1 MKPDRVKSM
10 VDGLERQFLEGF
22 DPFFHYVTLEAMSN
36 GVLDTFQIQ
45 NDEGD
50 ELLDHEI
57 IRQLQASEK
66 KRSDHISSLARVF
79 RYFAAET
86 LVLLIVSGPPF
97 GPFARAAST
106 LRYDEMNK
114 VFDDLA
120 NRKVPR
126 KFHLSRK
133 NRAFD
138 FTSWLSYRISGDPDW
153 MTRLGRHEIANLVVE
168 EAEMLRSR
176 GAINAFKHGKPF
188 SFGTGFKMTLTH
200 PETGKTVSN
209 VPLDGINWI
218 EWSEKKPSLEISYH
232 TEEIIPEEDKAR
244 IFLIALLS
252 NAIRNYR
259 LARMNGEQNVELTF
273 PHGFTSGKMV
283 RRQSMKIRLSPS
295 EEGKK

>member
-1 MKPDRVKSM
+1 M

-36 GVLDTFQIQ
+36 GVLDNFQIES
-45 NDEGD
+45 DEGD
-50 ELLDHEI
+50 ALLDHEI
-57 IRQLQASEK
+57 IAQIQTSDK
-66 KRSDHISSLARVF
+66 KRNDHILSLARVF

-86 LVLLIVSGPPF
+86 LVLLLVSAPPF
-97 GPFARAAST
+97 GPFARAASI
-106 LRYDEMNK
+106 LRFDRINR
-114 VFDDLA
+114 VFGDLA
-120 NRKVPR
+120 TRAVPR
-126 KFHLSRK
+126 GFHLGRK
-133 NRAFD
+133 NQPFD
-138 FTSWLSYRISGDPDW
+138 FTSWMSYRISGDPDW
-153 MTRLGRHEIANLVVE
+153 VTRLGRHEIVDLVVE

-232 TEEIIPEEDKAR
+232 TEEINLEEDKAR